1 MRFEHPYFLILFI
14 PLILYLIWRYK
25 KINRA
30 TVLFPDV
37 DSLRYL
43 QDKKTYYKVRIAPFV
58 RIILLSLL
66 ILTLSKPQKVDI
78 EKNII
83 SKGVDIMLVV
93 DTSMSMRGMDMG
105 VDHRLNVSKRRI
117 KEFIKMRTRDRLGLV
132 IFAGQAFTQCPL
144 TFDHRVLYNLLGDV
158 NFEMVEDGTAIGMA
172 VATAANRMKDSEAKS
187 KVIVLLTD
195 GDNNRGEI
203 SPLVA
208 ADMAKELGVKVYTIG
223 VGDPAKRYIPV
234 KHPQLD
240 EEFLIP
246 NTLNE
251 ALLKEIAYKTNARY
265 FMAKDEDSLKSIYT
279 QIDQLEKTEIKTT
292 QYYQYTD
299 YFPVLLWLCLFLLL
313 FELACS
319 QMFFLTIP

>member
-1 MRFEHPYFLILFI
+1 MRFEHPIFLLLFI
-14 PLILYLIWRYK
+14 PLLIYLVWRYK

-43 QDKKTYYKVRIAPFV
+43 QDKKTFYKVRIAPVV
-58 RIILLSLL
+58 RILLLIFL
-66 ILTLSKPQKVDI
+66 ILTLAKPQHVEI

-105 VDHRLNVSKRRI
+105 VDHRLNVAKRRI
-117 KEFIKMRTRDRLGLV
+117 KEFIKMRTTDRLGLV

-144 TFDHRVLYNLLGDV
+144 TFDHRVLYNLLGAV

-172 VATAANRMKDSEAKS
+172 VATAANRMKESEAKS

-208 ADMAKELGVKVYTIG
+208 ADMAKELGIKVYTIG
-223 VGDPAKRYIPV
+223 VGDPTKRYIPV

-251 ALLKEIAYKTNARY
+251 ALLKDIAYKTNGRY
-265 FMAKDEDSLKSIYT
+265 FMAKDEDSLKTIYK

-292 QYYQYTD
+292 QYFQYTD
-299 YFPVLLWLCLFLLL
+299 YFPTLLWICLFLLL
-313 FELACS
+313 IELACS
-319 QMFFLTIP
+319 QLLFLTIP